1 MQICIIIALKKEIA
15 MATLTVTARGQVTFR
30 KEVLR
35 HLGVKPGEKIA
46 LELLPGGQGA
56 LRAVQQKAPVRAL
69 HGFLKGKTNGTRL
82 SVRQI
87 EDAIAKAGAAAGAR
101 K

>member
-1 MQICIIIALKKEIA
+1 

-30 KEVLR
+30 RDVLR

-46 LELLPGGQGA
+46 LELLPGGRGA
-56 LRAVQQKAPVRAL
+56 LRAVEQKAPVRAL
-69 HGFLKGKTNGTRL
+69 HGFLKGKTNGAKL
-82 SVRQI
+82 SVKEI
-87 EDAIAKAGAAAGAR
+87 NDAIAKAGAASGAG